1 MVSRLDPIL
10 AILRAQAGEL
20 RRRGVMHVSIFG
32 SVARGEERQDSDLDI
47 LVELKPE
54 VGILAFSEL
63 RRDLSEILGRPV
75 DLVTPGGLKPFARSG
90 ASRDAVRVF

>member
-1 MVSRLDPIL
+1 MVSRLDPIVTT
-10 AILRAQAGEL
+10 LRAQAEEL

-32 SVARGEERQDSDLDI
+32 SVARGEERQDSDVDL

-63 RRDLSEILGRPV
+63 RRDLSEIVGRPV
-75 DLVTPGGLKPFARSG
+75 DLVTPGGLKPFARAG
-90 ASRDAVRVF
+90 ASRDAIRVF

>member
-1 MVSRLDPIL
+1 
-10 AILRAQAGEL
+10 
-20 RRRGVMHVSIFG
+20 MHVSIFG
-32 SVARGEERQDSDLDI
+32 SVARGEERQDSDFDI

-75 DLVTPGGLKPFARSG
+75 DLVAPGGRKPFARSG